1 MLKNQYQT
9 NTNIFLELF
18 KVYTFGIIM
27 LLCLACLTML
37 NKILNAKYDTPKFIR
52 GENVLKK
59 KKKNFFC
66 IVCHGNLRMLEVNH
80 LVITCAPF

>member
-1 MLKNQYQT
+1 
-9 NTNIFLELF
+9 
-18 KVYTFGIIM
+18 M

-59 KKKNFFC
+59 KKLFLHCLPSQPKDVGGKPSSYHMCTILTLNTKYLT
-66 IVCHGNLRMLEVNH
+66 ILKGN
-80 LVITCAPF
+80 IK